1 MHPSTVWTQ
10 RDDIVEGK
18 QMHLAKCYRE
28 AALSIKAILNIY
40 WNKIDMD
47 LQQAAWITNAEDFKL
62 RE

>member
-28 AALSIKAILNIY
+28 AALSIKTILNIY

-47 LQQAAWITNAEDFKL
+47 LQPAA
-62 RE
+62 